1 LSGLGRAQLIA
12 AVAVIVALVGLVG
25 GAAGASAGGS
35 AGGKVFVEPYLNQ
48 GPAQMRPHE
57 ILLSEDGTLSL
68 YAIHYESYGGAV
80 ATATGR
86 GYTRGC
92 TPDCAQGKV
101 QRPQAT
107 IRLSQVT
114 RCEGKLIYARLQYS
128 LKGPIPSGFK
138 RRATFD
144 LRPVDQHGKPLC

>member
-1 LSGLGRAQLIA
+1 VMVLALSIPA
-12 AVAVIVALVGLVG
+12 
-25 GAAGASAGGS
+25 GAAAAQ
-35 AGGKVFVEPYLNQ
+35 KVFVEPYLNG
-48 GPAQMRPHE
+48 GPAQQRPHE
-57 ILLSEDGTLSL
+57 ILLAEDGTLSL

-101 QRPQAT
+101 LRPQAT

-114 RCEGKLIYARLQYS
+114 RCQGKLIYARLQYS
-128 LKGPIPSGFK
+128 LTGPIPSGFK
-138 RRATFD
+138 RQATYD
-144 LRPVDQHGKPLC
+144 LRPIDEHGKPLC